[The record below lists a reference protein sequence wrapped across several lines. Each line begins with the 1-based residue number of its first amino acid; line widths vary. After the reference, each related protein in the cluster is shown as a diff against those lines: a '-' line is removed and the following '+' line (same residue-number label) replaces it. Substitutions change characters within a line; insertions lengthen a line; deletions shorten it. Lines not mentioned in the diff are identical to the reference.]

1 MKLQT
6 IIFSNFSSFWL
17 NLWLLVFIQ
26 HTWSEGLYCKFPYK
40 IAYRKYIKTFW
51 SLICISKNLIWTT
64 LKAIFSIFRFF
75 LQPQIPDFK
84 IIVSRSNIVLTNS
97 KNWFSIQRI
106 GFVLK
111 VTYTKSDTIHKRRI
125 PNRKG
130 WDYRISPIHKKLT
143 YPSTHPPTQTHTCI
157 NGTHT

>member
-26 HTWSEGLYCKFPYK
+26 HTWSEGLNCKLPYK

-51 SLICISKNLIWTT
+51 SLICIFKNFIWTT
-64 LKAIFSIFRFF
+64 
-75 LQPQIPDFK
+75 
-84 IIVSRSNIVLTNS
+84 IIVSRSNIVLTNK
-97 KNWFSIQRI
+97 KNRFSIQRI

-111 VTYTKSDTIHKRRI
+111 VTYTRSDTIHKRRI
-125 PNRKG
+125 LNRKG

-143 YPSTHPPTQTHTCI
+143 YPSTHPPTHTRAQMV
-157 NGTHT
+157 HTLKHIITC